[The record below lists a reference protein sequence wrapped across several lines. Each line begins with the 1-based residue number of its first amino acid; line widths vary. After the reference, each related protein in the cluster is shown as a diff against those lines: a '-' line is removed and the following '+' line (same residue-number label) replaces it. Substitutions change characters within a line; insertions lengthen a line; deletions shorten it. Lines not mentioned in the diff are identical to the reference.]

1 MAAAA
6 AVAAVAAVAM
16 AAPSAMELLSESLPD
31 PARCHSLKG
40 AVEPPDPRWLNIYGL
55 KIIKDG

>member
-1 MAAAA
+1 MAAA
-6 AVAAVAAVAM
+6 AAVAAVAM